1 MVKKQDKMMTTTI
14 DNIAMLSNPI
24 LYVPKIMFLTKG
36 KGLHKDYL
44 TSFEL
49 ALRNAEIADLNLVSV
64 SSIKPSNC
72 KIVSRQEGRKHL
84 MSGQVVFT
92 VLARSSTNEP
102 NRLIAASVGLA
113 SPADNTQYG
122 YLSEHHST
130 GETAQRAGDYAEDM
144 AMEMLA
150 STLGLP
156 SLTWNQREE
165 QWKLSG
171 KIYKTQNIT
180 QSAQGNKD
188 GLWTTVISAAILI
201 L

>member
-1 MVKKQDKMMTTTI
+1 MTGEQQDFNTANPLH
-14 DNIAMLSNPI
+14 NIPTK
-24 LYVPKIMFLTKG
+24 VFFTKG
-36 KGLHKDYL
+36 RGIHKDYL

-49 ALRNAEIADLNLVSV
+49 ALRDAGIADLNLVSV
-64 SSIKPSNC
+64 SSIFPPHC
-72 KIVSRQEGRKHL
+72 KIVSRQEGRRHL
-84 MSGQVVFT
+84 QPGQIVFT
-92 VLARSSTNEP
+92 ILARSATNEP
-102 NRLIAASVGLA
+102 NRLIAASIGLA
-113 SPADNTQYG
+113 RPADDAQHG

-130 GETAQRAGDYAEDM
+130 GETAQKAGDYAEDM

-150 STLGLP
+150 TTLGLPNDP